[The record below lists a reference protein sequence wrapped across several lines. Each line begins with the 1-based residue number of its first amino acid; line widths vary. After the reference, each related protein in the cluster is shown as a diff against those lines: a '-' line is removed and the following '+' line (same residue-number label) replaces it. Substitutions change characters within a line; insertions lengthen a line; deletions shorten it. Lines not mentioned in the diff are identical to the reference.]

1 MFTDQGGFQMGET
14 THGHQRTAIPA
25 TASLRVDPERLEQ
38 LWAMRPAER
47 IEAALQGRF
56 TLGEMLSWASRRPS
70 EPPVVDGEWFF
81 ISAYLVDSCETGAG
95 DAQRFWDGDY
105 MPMPADTSPVDLEA
119 SSDTSR
125 SVAAAAG
132 DTSGERGR

>member
-1 MFTDQGGFQMGET
+1 MGET

-56 TLGEMLSWASRRPS
+56 TLGEMMRWASRRPS

-81 ISAYLVDSCETGAG
+81 ISAHLADSSCESAS
-95 DAQRFWDGDY
+95 DARRFWDGEY
-105 MPMPADTSPVDLEA
+105 TPMPADTSPVDIEA

-125 SVAAAAG
+125 RAAAAAG
-132 DTSGERGR
+132 DTSGERSR